1 MAGQK
6 SLMGLITSELKITK
20 YTHKE
25 GMEQPITHWTPSIAV
40 CGIDFYD
47 NNIFT
52 NWQNNL
58 FVTSL
63 KFENL
68 YRLEIESGKVT
79 EQELIFSTGSRVR
92 DVETGPDG
100 FIYIAIE
107 DPGRIIRLKPIKN

>member
-1 MAGQK
+1 
-6 SLMGLITSELKITK
+6 
-20 YTHKE
+20 
-25 GMEQPITHWTPSIAV
+25 MEQPITHWTPSIAV

-47 NNIFT
+47 NKIFT

-68 YRLEIESGKVT
+68 YRLEIENRKVVK
-79 EQELIFSTGSRVR
+79 QELILNTGSRVR

-100 FIYIAIE
+100 FIYVAIE
-107 DPGRIIRLKPIKN
+107 DPGRVIRLKPIKN